1 MTIQLNRA
9 TSFDMAC
16 GEWECQAAM
25 SSTPPLTSFK
35 CFYLGRCHDKGLID
49 SLQLLARPAPYTSR
63 RQDSRGG
70 SANSFMTELAHD
82 TWTRCHGA
90 ACRRQQSRST
100 TAMSSSCCRHN
111 WIVSMGFGGWNSVFL
126 RIRS

>member
-35 CFYLGRCHDKGLID
+35 CFYLGRCHDKGTLGK
-49 SLQLLARPAPYTSR
+49 SLK
-63 RQDSRGG
+63 
-70 SANSFMTELAHD
+70 
-82 TWTRCHGA
+82 
-90 ACRRQQSRST
+90 
-100 TAMSSSCCRHN
+100 
-111 WIVSMGFGGWNSVFL
+111 
-126 RIRS
+126 